1 MTLQEYI
8 DSLPKDKQLVIA
20 IHFMKLALPIWT
32 DYADKNVLKYN
43 DTVVGMM
50 HIVNKKILSKSIDAI
65 EDFINQRVIDGK
77 DKIIKL
83 SKQFDDPITALQD
96 SDWELPYEVERVFY
110 SVCNLIRFVLG
121 EEKTVFDESMIYVS
135 INQAADALESS
146 GTMTFKELNKILSD
160 IKKQLE

>member
-20 IHFMKLALPIWT
+20 IHFVKLALPIWT